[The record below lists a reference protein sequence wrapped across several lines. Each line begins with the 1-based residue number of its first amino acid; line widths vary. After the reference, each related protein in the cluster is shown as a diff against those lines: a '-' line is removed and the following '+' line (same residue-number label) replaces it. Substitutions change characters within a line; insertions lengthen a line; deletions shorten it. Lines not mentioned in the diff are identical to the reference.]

1 LRSRLDGLRIFAT
14 HFAHGQVDFFGEQAT
29 VWMDGAG
36 GQTCTILPQA
46 MFFVDLAA

>member
-1 LRSRLDGLRIFAT
+1 MDLLAGLAESLELGWHLIRAPT
-14 HFAHGQVDFFGEQAT
+14 AVGRGCYS
-29 VWMDGAG
+29 GAG